1 MVNYVSL
8 DEQSVANEI
17 GRTNRVGVNAADAC
31 GGHENMLRPLRL
43 KEVCDG
49 RTIGEIQFTVCARN
63 DVGKAGPL
71 QGAENCAADETA
83 MTRHIDFEI
92 GRAHG
97 CTPVTNAH
105 LVCRLLLEKKKR
117 NKKNQ

>member
-1 MVNYVSL
+1 MRISDRSSDVCSSDL
-8 DEQSVANEI
+8 
-17 GRTNRVGVNAADAC
+17 NAADAC

-43 KEVCDG
+43 KELCDG

-83 MTRHIDFEI
+83 MTRHIDFVVDTHCEPRLRVDQI
-92 GRAHG
+92 GRASCRERG
-97 CTPVTNAH
+97 CRCV
-105 LVCRLLLEKKKR
+105 
-117 NKKNQ
+117 

>member
-31 GGHENMLRPLRL
+31 GGHENILRPLRL
-43 KEVCDG
+43 KALCDG
-49 RTIGEIQFTVCARN
+49 RTIGEIKFTVCASN
-63 DVGKAGPL
+63 DVGTAGPR

-83 MTRHIDFEI
+83 MTRPLDSVLAKPFEPQLYRKSDMKDRR
-92 GRAHG
+92 GPARM
-97 CTPVTNAH
+97 T
-105 LVCRLLLEKKKR
+105 
-117 NKKNQ
+117 

>member
-1 MVNYVSL
+1 MRISDWSSDVCSSDL
-8 DEQSVANEI
+8 
-17 GRTNRVGVNAADAC
+17 AC

-43 KEVCDG
+43 KELCDG

-83 MTRHIDFEI
+83 MTRHIDFVVDTHCETRPI
-92 GRAHG
+92 GRAS
-97 CTPVTNAH
+97 CRAR
-105 LVCRLLLEKKKR
+105 VC
-117 NKKNQ
+117 QSV